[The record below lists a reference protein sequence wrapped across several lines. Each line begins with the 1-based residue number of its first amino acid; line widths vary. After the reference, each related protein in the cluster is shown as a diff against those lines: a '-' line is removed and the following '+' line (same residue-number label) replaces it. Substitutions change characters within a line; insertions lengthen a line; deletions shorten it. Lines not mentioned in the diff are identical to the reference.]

1 VRRDYIIHLREPGP
15 RPAYYLVAHHLWG
28 AGCNIDSDGNSA
40 TREDTNWTELS
51 LFLRGAPPSEQVHV
65 DPVSELP
72 LVLNIWSPSGEL
84 CNRVAKYLVST
95 SGGVLEYPA

>member
-1 VRRDYIIHLREPGP
+1 MHRDYIIHLRVPGP

-40 TREDTNWTELS
+40 TPEDTNWTELS
-51 LFLRGAPPSEQVHV
+51 LFLRGAPLSEQIQI

-72 LVLNIWSPSGEL
+72 LILKIRSPSEEL
-84 CNRVAKYLVST
+84 CERVAKYLIST
-95 SGGVLEYPA
+95 SGGALEDAA